1 MIKQSNLFIR
11 LLSNINCIQNF
22 IQLNGIEKIQQ
33 SILEEDDSDTILESL
48 RIFSTLVSQGN
59 EYKIK
64 MKNLNVPETINP
76 IIEKMGIC
84 SILFE
89 KIIEI
94 VNFIMIL

>member
-1 MIKQSNLFIR
+1 MSHSMIKQSNLFIR

-48 RIFSTLVSQGN
+48 RILSTLVSHGN

-64 MKNLNVPETINP
+64 MKNLNVPETINT
-76 IIEKMGIC
+76 IIEKMGIW
-84 SILFE
+84 LN
-89 KIIEI
+89 II
-94 VNFIMIL
+94 

>member
-33 SILEEDDSDTILESL
+33 SILEEDDSDTILELL
-48 RIFSTLVSQGN
+48 RIFSTLASQGN

-64 MKNLNVPETINP
+64 MKNLNVPETINT
-76 IIEKMGIC
+76 IIEKMGIW
-84 SILFE
+84 LN
-89 KIIEI
+89 II
-94 VNFIMIL
+94 

>member
-48 RIFSTLVSQGN
+48 RILFSTLVSQGN

-64 MKNLNVPETINP
+64 MKNLNVPETINT
-76 IIEKMGIC
+76 IIEKMGIW
-84 SILFE
+84 LN
-89 KIIEI
+89 II
-94 VNFIMIL
+94 